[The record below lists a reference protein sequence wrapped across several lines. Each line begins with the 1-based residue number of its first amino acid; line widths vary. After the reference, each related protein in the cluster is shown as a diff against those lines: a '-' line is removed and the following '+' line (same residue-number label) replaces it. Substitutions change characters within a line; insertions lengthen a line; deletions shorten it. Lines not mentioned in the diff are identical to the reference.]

1 VSIPAQYTPAGA
13 PVGAPAPVEPVVSPL
28 KIPVL
33 VVEDDEAAQMYYSKI
48 LRDTCYEI
56 FPARNLRDA
65 RRIMQTVRPAAIVL
79 DIVLRGEDSWRWL
92 GELKTAPA
100 TRAIPIV
107 VISTVTDAGK
117 GYMLGADACV
127 DKPVERAE
135 LIARLD
141 EFTRRRILVV
151 EDEAPLRYTMKRIL
165 EGQYV
170 VMEAANGQEGLQAA
184 ATLAPSLVVL
194 DLGLPDIRGEDV
206 LARLRAN
213 PATAGL
219 PVLIATSRIVSAAE
233 REALGVSAAAV
244 MSKDDLNEQLLA
256 AVAGAIAPAPVAQP
270 Q

>member
-1 VSIPAQYTPAGA
+1 
-13 PVGAPAPVEPVVSPL
+13 
-28 KIPVL
+28 
-33 VVEDDEAAQMYYSKI
+33 
-48 LRDTCYEI
+48 
-56 FPARNLRDA
+56 
-65 RRIMQTVRPAAIVL
+65 
-79 DIVLRGEDSWRWL
+79 
-92 GELKTAPA
+92 
-100 TRAIPIV
+100 
-107 VISTVTDAGK
+107 
-117 GYMLGADACV
+117 
-127 DKPVERAE
+127 
-135 LIARLD
+135 
-141 EFTRRRILVV
+141 LVV

-165 EGQYV
+165 EGHYV
-170 VMEAANGQEGLQAA
+170 VIEAANGQEGLQAA

>member
-1 VSIPAQYTPAGA
+1 
-13 PVGAPAPVEPVVSPL
+13 
-28 KIPVL
+28 
-33 VVEDDEAAQMYYSKI
+33 
-48 LRDTCYEI
+48 
-56 FPARNLRDA
+56 
-65 RRIMQTVRPAAIVL
+65 
-79 DIVLRGEDSWRWL
+79 
-92 GELKTAPA
+92 
-100 TRAIPIV
+100 
-107 VISTVTDAGK
+107 
-117 GYMLGADACV
+117 DACV

-184 ATLAPSLVVL
+184 AALAPSLVVL
-194 DLGLPDIRGEDV
+194 DLGLPDIDGEEV
-206 LARLRAN
+206 LAQLRSN

-219 PVLIATSRIVSAAE
+219 PVLIATSRTLSSEE
-233 REALGVSAAAV
+233 RDAMGV
-244 MSKDDLNEQLLA
+244 LA

>member
-1 VSIPAQYTPAGA
+1 
-13 PVGAPAPVEPVVSPL
+13 
-28 KIPVL
+28 
-33 VVEDDEAAQMYYSKI
+33 
-48 LRDTCYEI
+48 
-56 FPARNLRDA
+56 
-65 RRIMQTVRPAAIVL
+65 VRPAAIVL

-165 EGQYV
+165 EGHYV

-184 ATLAPSLVVL
+184 AALAPTLVVL

-219 PVLIATSRIVSAAE
+219 PVLIATSRTLSSEE
-233 REALGVSAAAV
+233 RDAMGVPAAAV
-244 MSKDDLNEQLLA
+244 MSKYDLNEQLLA